1 MQSPDVTDYIQ
12 ALDEPKRGTLERL
25 RELVHSIEPELEEVI
40 AWRAPMFRLRGKNV
54 VGVCAHKNHF
64 SFSPQS
70 ATVMEAH
77 EEALTHYV
85 VSKGSFQFAVDW
97 AIDAELVESLIKARI
112 AELS

>member
-1 MQSPDVTDYIQ
+1 MQSPEVTDYIE
-12 ALDEPKRGTLERL
+12 ALDQPKRDTLQRL
-25 RELVHSIEPELEEVI
+25 RELVHSIEPELEEVM

-54 VGVCAHKNHF
+54 LGICAHKNHF

-70 ATVMEAH
+70 AQVMEAH
-77 EEALTHYV
+77 EGALTNYV